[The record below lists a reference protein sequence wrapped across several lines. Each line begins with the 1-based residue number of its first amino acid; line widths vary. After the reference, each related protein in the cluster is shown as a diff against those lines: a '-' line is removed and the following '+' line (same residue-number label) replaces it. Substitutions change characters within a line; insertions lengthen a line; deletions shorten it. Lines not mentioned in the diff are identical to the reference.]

1 MPPKPARLG
10 DLRPTKNN
18 FDRAGFP
25 RLFLATTRRLALTL
39 NWSNAILHIAIDA
52 HSVGAELGGNESY
65 ATNLIEALAEIDQ
78 TNLYTLYVTKPAA
91 LDRFANR
98 WPNFEVKQTLPHTPL
113 VRIPL
118 TLSRELR
125 LNPVDVLHV
134 QYTAP
139 PFAPCPVVATIHDLA
154 FEHLP
159 ETFNR
164 RSWMQL
170 RLTVRRTARRAAQ
183 IITVSEFSRSDI
195 GRTYG
200 IPPDRITVTP
210 EAAPPSL
217 LPVTNETEL
226 RRIRESYGIQQNYIL
241 SLCSIQPRKNL
252 VRLIEAYSCLRG
264 VRPKVKLPQL
274 VLAGKRGWLDGE
286 TFRAAEQNALGK
298 DILFT
303 GYVPERDLAGLYSG
317 AVCFVYPSYF
327 EGFGLPVVEAMQ
339 CGVPVIAGNR
349 TSLPEVVGEAGLLF
363 DPFDTQ
369 ALVNA
374 LTRLLDDSA
383 CRAALRAKGLERAKQ
398 FSWRTTA
405 KLTLDAYQKAAKRN

>member
-1 MPPKPARLG
+1 M
-10 DLRPTKNN
+10 
-18 FDRAGFP
+18 
-25 RLFLATTRRLALTL
+25 
-39 NWSNAILHIAIDA
+39 HIAIDA

-91 LDRFANR
+91 VERFADR
-98 WPNFEVKQTLPHTPL
+98 WPNFKVKQTLPHTPL

-125 LNPVDVLHV
+125 RNPVDVLHV

-139 PFAPCPVVATIHDLA
+139 PFAPCPVVTTIHDLA

-183 IITVSEFSRSDI
+183 IITVSEYSRSDI
-195 GRTYG
+195 SRTYG

-210 EAAPPSL
+210 EAASPNL

-274 VLAGKRGWLDGE
+274 VLAGKRGWLDSE

-369 ALVNA
+369 ALINA
-374 LTRLLDDSA
+374 LTQVIEDAEFRGV
-383 CRAALRAKGLERAKQ
+383 LRAKGLERAKQ

-405 KLTLDAYQKAAKRN
+405 KLTLDAYQRAAKRNQDRNDLRDPASIHPCI